1 MDEAERRHQ
10 RAENYFRLAAK
21 TDDAELRQL
30 LELLA
35 HAWTEAAERAAE
47 STRHIRTP
55 R

>member
-1 MDEAERRHQ
+1 MEEAERRHQ
-10 RAENYFRLAAK
+10 KAESYLRLAAK

-35 HAWTEAAERAAE
+35 QAWMEAAEHAAE
-47 STRHIRTP
+47 LRRHVQTP